1 VVPKCIGGHK
11 ANSVN
16 DMQTN
21 AATIVF
27 IPHND
32 LERAQ
37 TRLQRDLAPSLR
49 HYPDWSFELIV
60 IDNSER
66 RLDPLA
72 AEVARLPWPSHYLW
86 HDGTNLFYG
95 PALNVAA
102 SLARFPVMLYLCA
115 NHGRMIDPGWVEDL
129 VRPFWEDERVAM
141 TGHPYPSG
149 SPAALGFR
157 DTLEPFHIQGGI
169 LGLRTDAIRRHPYV
183 DGQYAH
189 WGSDVVQSFRLMEA
203 GFTLRRVPSVISV
216 WRTVAPPGP
225 WKYVHDASEG

>member
-1 VVPKCIGGHK
+1 MGTSLSAFVFGGQVLDERTNDFFPRRFPASTLFLDHCVVPKGIGGHK

-72 AEVARLPWPSHYLW
+72 EEVAHLPWPSHYLW

-102 SLARFPVMLYLCA
+102 SLARFPVMLYLC
-115 NHGRMIDPGWVEDL
+115 
-129 VRPFWEDERVAM
+129 
-141 TGHPYPSG
+141 
-149 SPAALGFR
+149 
-157 DTLEPFHIQGGI
+157 
-169 LGLRTDAIRRHPYV
+169 
-183 DGQYAH
+183 
-189 WGSDVVQSFRLMEA
+189 
-203 GFTLRRVPSVISV
+203 
-216 WRTVAPPGP
+216 
-225 WKYVHDASEG
+225 